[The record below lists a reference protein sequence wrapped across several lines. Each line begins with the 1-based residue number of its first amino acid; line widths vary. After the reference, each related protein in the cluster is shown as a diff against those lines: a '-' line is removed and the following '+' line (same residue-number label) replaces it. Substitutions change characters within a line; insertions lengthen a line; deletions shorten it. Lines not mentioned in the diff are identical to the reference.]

1 MRDHAAQ
8 QSDGFTF
15 RHAAN
20 DQRSVAI
27 LGNQVIDIHTKINS
41 LTPYASAHVWRPAGP
56 VVQREASTGS
66 IINGLIIHP
75 GA

>member
-8 QSDGFTF
+8 QGDGFTF

-27 LGNQVIDIHTKINS
+27 MGNQVIDIHTKINS
-41 LTPYASAHVWRPAGP
+41 LTPYASAHVWRPACRLCS
-56 VVQREASTGS
+56 VKNQRDQSSMG
-66 IINGLIIHP
+66 
-75 GA
+75 